1 MSPAGAKHGTLRKRL
16 RVWKVVW
23 TQECQLFIWCDRPGE
38 SSLQKDWTRFDCT
51 WAVVIFR
58 VKWRVF
64 VNLFVC
70 FDRRV
75 RAVFKKRL
83 LVTTSGLT
91 TWASVTTP
99 HAINRICINGVYLSN
114 TWPGFSSLIQ
124 IFKHMHLNLKTS
136 GISRNNW
143 SEIAWESVQNS
154 ECCVWAQEIHSMKQ
168 VFKFKIKLQQ
178 ENVKSHLGI
187 TRRNPLRID
196 PKPNGKH
203 VIFPD

>member
-51 WAVVIFR
+51 WAVVISESSEESSLNFLSSLIVGWEQSSKNGCWWLR
-58 VKWRVF
+58 QV
-64 VNLFVC
+64 
-70 FDRRV
+70 
-75 RAVFKKRL
+75 
-83 LVTTSGLT
+83 LT

-99 HAINRICINGVYLSN
+99 HAINRICINSVCQSK
-114 TWPGFSSLIQ
+114 TWREFSSLIQ

-143 SEIAWESVQNS
+143 SEIAWQSVQNS

-178 ENVKSHLGI
+178 ENVMGI
-187 TRRNPLRID
+187 ARRNPLRID

-203 VIFPD
+203 VIFYH